1 MKKSV
6 KITIEK
12 EKSKTNISQYAT
24 QFDALSGT
32 TVLELKTN
40 IKSTITNSFEVVKET
55 LWDGQKELKDVDL
68 LPKSSY
74 LEYIMVVKK

>member
-12 EKSKTNISQYAT
+12 EKPKTIISQYAT
-24 QFDALSGT
+24 QFDVLSGT
-32 TVLELKTN
+32 TVLELKTD
-40 IKSTITNSFEVVKET
+40 IKATITSPFEIVKET

-74 LEYIMVVKK
+74 LDYIMTVK